1 MALGYTS
8 QPSLVCPHP
17 SYIIP
22 QFSPIVLL
30 IMYSKITSCSL
41 PIIPVP
47 KPQFCSFCKK
57 YYSTNLSPR
66 NLQLIIIKLWQIC
79 KELEYNQNR
88 EKFHIHFFKR
98 VISCPSNLHI
108 DGIARHLYTIS
119 SLNLWVLYVML
130 ATILRWIFV
139 FHIFDYYFRYILH
152 LGCASTASPYWVAL
166 SSQ

>member
-8 QPSLVCPHP
+8 QPSRVYPHP

-108 DGIARHLYTIS
+108 DGIARHLGNLGLPNPFDSIS
-119 SLNLWVLYVML
+119 IIIIPPSTVNNCGL
-130 ATILRWIFV
+130 ADLQRTGV
-139 FHIFDYYFRYILH
+139 Q
-152 LGCASTASPYWVAL
+152 SE
-166 SSQ
+166 